1 MIFFFFQIS
10 RARCLVRHWFEN
22 QTARGS
28 APGGRMRSGRPA

>member
-1 MIFFFFQIS
+1 MSFFFSKIS
-10 RARCLVRHWFEN
+10 RGRCLVRHWFEN